1 MLENIHEKLISLADE
16 ARQLGDVEKFKKLL
30 YGFGNRI
37 MSCQEKAVLI
47 TGVAVDRIAM
57 DDMGIQALRDTGIPI
72 QRDFLGGVDIIE
84 LDNDLTEYLENNP
97 QILEDFYNL
106 VMGGEVSGVEGF
118 PEKA

>member
-30 YGFGNRI
+30 YGFGNRV

-47 TGVAVDRIAM
+47 TGVPIDHIAM
-57 DDMGIQALRDTGIPI
+57 SDKGIQALRDIGIPI
-72 QRDFLGGVDIIE
+72 KRDLLGGVDIIE